1 MESKIGIFIVWTCIW
16 TSGLV
21 LGCLE
26 CIQTYMDIYGHIPA
40 LSGWSMLPAA
50 LRQAQKIDDPGF
62 VQQYFVN
69 LVDVH
74 GFEASQQVKDQP

>member
-1 MESKIGIFIVWTCIW
+1 
-16 TSGLV
+16 
-21 LGCLE
+21 
-26 CIQTYMDIYGHIPA
+26 
-40 LSGWSMLPAA
+40 MLPAA